1 MAKDTVRL
9 SATNIGG
16 IDSTE
21 VRIRPGVTVLE
32 GRNATNRTSL
42 LQAIMAALGSESV
55 SLKSD
60 ASRGSVDLTMAGET
74 YTRTLERRDGA
85 VISRGDPYLETPELA
100 ELFAFLL
107 ESNEARRAVA
117 RADDLRELIMKP
129 VDTDSIKS
137 EIEQLE
143 AEKRQVDDEISELE
157 SLKSDLPGLE
167 QRRNRITSDIEKKR
181 AELEEKESEL
191 EDADADLEETRQEET
206 ELEDKLAKL
215 RETRS
220 DLEDVRF
227 DIETEEESLESL
239 RQEQAE
245 LESDAAEL
253 SDTPMG
259 NVEDIEARISRLRGR
274 RQTLNSEVNELQTTI
289 QFNEGKLEESGNST
303 LSELSN
309 GSESNKPVTNQL
321 LAENETVTCWTCG
334 SDVERKQVET
344 TLAQLRE
351 MRQEKLDEVQ
361 TLEEEIDELAE
372 EKRKFE
378 SRQQQNERIERRL
391 DDIESEIEDRQE
403 EVDRLRDR
411 RETLTDEISHL
422 EEEIN
427 ALEQREHSEILDF
440 HKEAN
445 QIEFEL
451 ERLESSLD
459 DVRSEISSIEDKIS
473 KQQELEERRSTIQGE
488 LQDLRTRIDQIEQ
501 QAVDQFNH
509 HMETV
514 LDILDYENL
523 ERIWI
528 ERTEKDVRQGRRKVS
543 KASFDLHIVRQTDSG
558 TTYEDTIEH
567 LSESER
573 EVTGLIFALAGY
585 LVHDVHE
592 TVPFILLDSL
602 EAIDSQRIATLI
614 DYLHE
619 YAEYLVVA
627 LLPEDAS
634 AIDTEYHRVKEI

>member
-21 VRIRPGVTVLE
+21 VQIRPGVTVLE

-55 SLKSD
+55 SLKGD

-85 VISRGDPYLETPELA
+85 VISQGDPYLDTPELA

-143 AEKRQVDDEISELE
+143 AEKRQVDDDISELE
-157 SLKSDLPGLE
+157 SLKRSLPELE
-167 QRRNRITSDIEKKR
+167 QKRNRITSDIEKKR

-191 EDADADLEETRQEET
+191 ENADADLEETRQEKT

-215 RETRS
+215 RGTRS

-361 TLEEEIDELAE
+361 TLEDEIDELAE

-411 RETLTDEISHL
+411 RETLTGEISHL

-459 DVRSEISSIEDKIS
+459 DVRSETSSIEDKIS
-473 KQQELEERRSTIQGE
+473 KQQELEERRSTIQDE

-634 AIDTEYHRVKEI
+634 AIDTEYHRVKKI

>member
-1 MAKDTVRL
+1 
-9 SATNIGG
+9 
-16 IDSTE
+16 
-21 VRIRPGVTVLE
+21 VTVLE

-42 LQAIMAALGSESV
+42 LQAVMAALGSESV
-55 SLKSD
+55 SLKGD
-60 ASRGSVDLTMAGET
+60 ASSGSVELTMAGET
-74 YTRTLERRDGA
+74 YTRTLERRDGT
-85 VISRGDPYLETPELA
+85 VVSQGDPYLESPELA

-107 ESNEARRAVA
+107 ESNKARRAVA
-117 RADDLRELIMKP
+117 RAEDLRALIMKP

-143 AEKRQVDDEISELE
+143 AEKRQVDDDISELE
-157 SLKSDLPGLE
+157 SLKRDLPELE
-167 QRRNRITSDIEKKR
+167 QKQNRIKSDIEKKR
-181 AELEEKESEL
+181 TELDEKESEL
-191 EDADADLEETRQEET
+191 ENADADLEETRQEKT

-239 RQEQAE
+239 RQEQAK

-259 NVEDIEARISRLRGR
+259 NVEEIEARISRLRDR
-274 RQTLNSEVNELQTTI
+274 KQTLNSEVNELQTTI
-289 QFNEGKLEESGNST
+289 QFNEGKIEESGNST

-309 GSESNKPVTNQL
+309 GSESNEPVTNQL

-361 TLEEEIDELAE
+361 TLENEIDELAE
-372 EKRKFE
+372 EKRQFE
-378 SRQQQNERIERRL
+378 SRQQQNEKIERRL
-391 DDIESEIEDRQE
+391 DDIENEIEDRQE
-403 EVDRLRDR
+403 KLDRLRDR
-411 RETLTDEISHL
+411 RETLTDEIGHL

-427 ALEQREHSEILDF
+427 ALEKREHSEILDL

-473 KQQELEERRSTIQGE
+473 KQQELEERRSTIQDE

-543 KASFDLHIVRQTDSG
+543 KASFDLHIVRQSDSG
-558 TTYEDTIEH
+558 TTYEDTIDH

-573 EVTGLIFALAGY
+573 EVTGLVFALAGY

-614 DYLHE
+614 DYLQE
-619 YAEYLVVA
+619 YVEYLVVA
-627 LLPEDAS
+627 LLPEDAA

>member
-1 MAKDTVRL
+1 MAKDNVRL

-16 IDSTE
+16 IDNTE
-21 VRIRPGVTVLE
+21 VEIQPGVTVLE

-55 SLKSD
+55 SLKGD
-60 ASRGSVDLTMAGET
+60 ASSGSVELTMAGET
-74 YTRTLERRDGA
+74 YTRTLERRDGT
-85 VISRGDPYLETPELA
+85 VVSQGDPYLESPELA

-117 RADDLRELIMKP
+117 RAEDLRDLIMEP

-137 EIEQLE
+137 EIGQLE
-143 AEKRQVDDEISELE
+143 AEKRQVDDDISELE
-157 SLKSDLPGLE
+157 SLKRDLPELE
-167 QRRNRITSDIEKKR
+167 QEQNRIKSDIEKKR
-181 AELEEKESEL
+181 AELEEKEFEL
-191 EDADADLEETRQEET
+191 ENTDADLEETRQEKT
-206 ELEDKLAKL
+206 ELEDKLTEL

-227 DIETEEESLESL
+227 DVETEEESLKSL

-253 SDTPMG
+253 SDTPIG
-259 NVEDIEARISRLRGR
+259 NVEEIEARISRLRDR
-274 RQTLNSEVNELQTTI
+274 KQTLNSEVNELQTTI
-289 QFNEGKLEESGNST
+289 QFNEGKIEESGNST

-309 GSESNKPVTNQL
+309 GSESNEPVTNQL

-361 TLEEEIDELAE
+361 TLENEIDELAE
-372 EKRKFE
+372 EKRQFE

-391 DDIESEIEDRQE
+391 DDIENEIEDRQE
-403 EVDRLRDR
+403 KLDRLRDR
-411 RETLTDEISHL
+411 RETLTDEIGHL

-427 ALEQREHSEILDF
+427 ALEQREHSEILDL

-445 QIEFEL
+445 QLEFEL
-451 ERLESSLD
+451 ERLEGSLD
-459 DVRSEISSIEDKIS
+459 DVRAEISSIEDKIS
-473 KQQELEERRSTIQGE
+473 KQQELEERRSTIQDE

-501 QAVDQFNH
+501 QAVDQFNR

-543 KASFDLHIVRQTDSG
+543 KASFDLHIVRQSDSG
-558 TTYEDTIEH
+558 TTYEDTIDH

-573 EVTGLIFALAGY
+573 EVTGLVFALAGY

-614 DYLHE
+614 DYLQE
-619 YAEYLVVA
+619 YVAYLVVA
-627 LLPEDAS
+627 LLPEDA
-634 AIDTEYHRVKEI
+634 AAMDTEYHRVKEM